1 MDDKNKESLE
11 PFDTTGQV
19 IKLIKDTWKDVN
31 HWLASDP
38 ADHWAIRTTKFAGKI
53 MVTILFILL
62 SPVIA
67 ITLFI
72 AFLVAL

>member
-19 IKLIKDTWKDVN
+19 IKLIKDTWKDVHN
-31 HWLASDP
+31 WLASDP
-38 ADHWAIRTTKFAGKI
+38 SEQWAIRTIKFLGKI
-53 MVTILFILL
+53 LVTIIFILL

-67 ITLFI
+67 ITLFV